1 MQIVNRA
8 DGPHQRPSLT
18 LILPYKFQLE
28 YIQRHFMTGQRTP
41 YMSLGKDHITHSLMK
56 GINQNTWKLSILKD
70 ILSCL
75 VMSLWLWCS
84 LVRCFDD
91 GGHDEYCLTH
101 QSKTSH
107 RCSTGLS
114 SGDCEGPQHLI
125 YIIFTL
131 IKPFSDT
138 PPSHGLHMGALSS
151 LKSVLPSGLLCFII
165 G

>member
-1 MQIVNRA
+1 MDLIRDPVSPLFCLINF
-8 DGPHQRPSLT
+8 SLNIFKD
-18 LILPYKFQLE
+18 ILKE
-28 YIQRHFMTGQRTP
+28 GFMTGQRTP

-75 VMSLWLWCS
+75 VMNLWLWCS